1 MNSEPSYIQI
11 FCRRSQNTYYCN
23 SLEVTDWFKRKKKEK
38 LIEMHFMYDIDIFSF
53 HFSFRK
59 SKPGICT
66 YLAKRKLRPIISK
79 WNVTF
84 WKFLNDILYLVQ
96 CGKAVKIC
104 AKNRPWITWQTTS
117 VCRNYKAMSALWSS
131 GICLYLYVPY

>member
-1 MNSEPSYIQI
+1 MNNEPSYIQI

-23 SLEVTDWFKRKKKEK
+23 SLEVTDWFKRKEENWNA
-38 LIEMHFMYDIDIFSF
+38 LYVWYWHIFITF
-53 HFSFRK
+53 FFRK
-59 SKPGICT
+59 SKTGICT
-66 YLAKRKLRPIISK
+66 YLAKIKLRLIISK
-79 WNVTF
+79 CNVTF

-104 AKNRPWITWQTTS
+104 AKNRSWVTWQTFS

-131 GICLYLYVPY
+131 GICLYL

>member
-1 MNSEPSYIQI
+1 
-11 FCRRSQNTYYCN
+11 
-23 SLEVTDWFKRKKKEK
+23 
-38 LIEMHFMYDIDIFSF
+38 MHFMYDIDIFSF

-59 SKPGICT
+59 SKTGICT
-66 YLAKRKLRPIISK
+66 YLAKMKLRLIISK
-79 WNVTF
+79 CNVTF

-117 VCRNYKAMSALWSS
+117 VCRNYKAMSAL
-131 GICLYLYVPY
+131 